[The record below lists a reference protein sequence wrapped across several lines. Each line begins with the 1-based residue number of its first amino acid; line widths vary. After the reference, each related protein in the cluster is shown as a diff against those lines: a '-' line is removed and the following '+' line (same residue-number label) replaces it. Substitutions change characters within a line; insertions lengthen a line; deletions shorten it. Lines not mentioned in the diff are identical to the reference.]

1 MDGRPHLRR
10 GDSISFLGEHN
21 MQILRK
27 SLQHIRKQEKSE
39 TVKLRR
45 NNSSNNNADKDK
57 KILPKVD
64 SLKALQSAKLPHDL
78 QVSQNKQSVIGV
90 NFTNMSQSITNSKM
104 FMSNGNNNSQLSDKV
119 TKIKAKVIETPCF
132 FAGGNKD
139 YNKKSPTS
147 ALHTEH
153 LTQMEQKPKRN
164 SFVFPFKTSSN
175 KLIKIMSSDK
185 LKTPKKAQ
193 RNSANSKQEER
204 DSSNNE
210 KKDLMKESHN
220 TNILK
225 EGSMLL
231 SNKEGKPFFA
241 IRHKRQPSG
250 GFVSKFD
257 EKEEFGGS
265 GIPEGESVILDSN
278 PIHEKEKEKE
288 KESSLIRTKSKFSKE
303 EHKKINM
310 LEEQKKYNML
320 WSTIVEKAEK
330 EEEHKKKSIAKVF
343 NSLKNLI

>member
-45 NNSSNNNADKDK
+45 NNSSNHNANN

-64 SLKALQSAKLPHDL
+64 SLKALQPAKLPQDML
-78 QVSQNKQSVIGV
+78 VSQNKQSFVGV

-119 TKIKAKVIETPCF
+119 TNIKTKVIETPSF

-175 KLIKIMSSDK
+175 KLIKIMS
-185 LKTPKKAQ
+185 T
-193 RNSANSKQEER
+193 
-204 DSSNNE
+204 NE
-210 KKDLMKESHN
+210 NE
-220 TNILK
+220 
-225 EGSMLL
+225 
-231 SNKEGKPFFA
+231 
-241 IRHKRQPSG
+241 
-250 GFVSKFD
+250 
-257 EKEEFGGS
+257 
-265 GIPEGESVILDSN
+265 
-278 PIHEKEKEKE
+278 
-288 KESSLIRTKSKFSKE
+288 
-303 EHKKINM
+303 
-310 LEEQKKYNML
+310 
-320 WSTIVEKAEK
+320 
-330 EEEHKKKSIAKVF
+330 
-343 NSLKNLI
+343 

>member
-45 NNSSNNNADKDK
+45 NNSSNHNANN

-64 SLKALQSAKLPHDL
+64 SLKALQPAKLPQDML
-78 QVSQNKQSVIGV
+78 VSQNKQSFVGV

-119 TKIKAKVIETPCF
+119 TNIKTKVIETPSF

-185 LKTPKKAQ
+185 LRTPKKTQ
-193 RNSANSKQEER
+193 RNSANSKQENR

-210 KKDLMKESHN
+210 KKDLMKESQN
-220 TNILK
+220 TNLIK
-225 EGSMLL
+225 EGSMLF

-257 EKEEFGGS
+257 ENEGLGGS
-265 GIPEGESVILDSN
+265 GIPEGESVILESN
-278 PIHEKEKEKE
+278 PINNNMEKEKEKE
-288 KESSLIRTKSKFSKE
+288 KEIKAKSKFSKE
-303 EHKKINM
+303 EQRKKVDMVLN
-310 LEEQKKYNML
+310 
-320 WSTIVEKAEK
+320 TIVEKAEK
-330 EEEHKKKSIAKVF
+330 NEEHKKKSIVKVF
-343 NSLKNLI
+343 NS